1 MRVGGGGVFQRLTEP
16 LSKDDSRET
25 NGEEKETKVEQICLA
40 QDVFIS
46 FSEAFA

>member
-16 LSKDDSRET
+16 SKDDSRET